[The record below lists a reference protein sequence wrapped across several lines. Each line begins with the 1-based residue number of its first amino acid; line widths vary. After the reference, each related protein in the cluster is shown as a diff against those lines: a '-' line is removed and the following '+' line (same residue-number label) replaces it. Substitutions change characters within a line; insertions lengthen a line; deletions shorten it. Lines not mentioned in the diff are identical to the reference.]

1 MEKILDDIRDN
12 VHDVLKVQTL
22 ITKKDLWNIKIDFHL
37 YEGRQ
42 HSSDYIS
49 VNMWINRMIELPDE
63 ENPVVHYN
71 LEKENFILVISTNFQ
86 LQMFKHFGS
95 SSNSKICIDSTHCTN
110 EYGLQ
115 LTTIVVVDEFGNG
128 FPCAYCIS
136 KNTDAETWK
145 IFFQKLKSKIGIIS
159 TQIFMSDD
167 DPSYY
172 NAW

>member
-22 ITKKDLWNIKIDFHL
+22 ISKKDLWNIKRDFHL

-63 ENPVVHYN
+63 KNPVLHYN
-71 LEKENFILVISTNFQ
+71 SEKENFILVISTNFQ

-110 EYGLQ
+110 EFGLQ

-128 FPCAYCIS
+128 FPCVYCIS
-136 KNTDAETWK
+136 KK
-145 IFFQKLKSKIGIIS
+145 LMQIHGKSFFKSLSVKLESLVLR
-159 TQIFMSDD
+159 FL
-167 DPSYY
+167 
-172 NAW
+172 